1 MHVGKNQ
8 GYRVPGPRDP
18 TGCIEFRASSCTFW
32 LLSLLCPTAIS
43 PVSPLSVPFA
53 LFFSP
58 ASFLLCPLC
67 FFMLGQRRRTENY
80 RRYLDRTRYRF
91 FSASSLHTRAKSDAQ
106 TDNQRRENGGPL
118 KLRQAW
124 LTRRSFAQII
134 LYSFRY
140 EENSTC
146 VTVFSEIPENRYRY
160 ACEFFFR
167 FEHVNTLT
175 ATRVFTEI
183 SVRGHACCC
192 ARATPIDISVMRVNH
207 FFNKPIFTL
216 LRS

>member
-58 ASFLLCPLC
+58 VSSSLSSLLFHAWPA
-67 FFMLGQRRRTENY
+67 TENRELSALPRPY
-80 RRYLDRTRYRF
+80 ALSLFLGLVVTHTGEKRRANRQPTTRKWRPVETSPGLVNPALFRSDYSIPFDMKRTLPVLQS
-91 FSASSLHTRAKSDAQ
+91 SAKYQRIVIDTRVNSSFDSK
-106 TDNQRRENGGPL
+106 
-118 KLRQAW
+118 
-124 LTRRSFAQII
+124 
-134 LYSFRY
+134 
-140 EENSTC
+140 
-146 VTVFSEIPENRYRY
+146 
-160 ACEFFFR
+160 
-167 FEHVNTLT
+167 HVNTLT

-207 FFNKPIFTL
+207 IFNKPIFIL